1 MRSVPCRQASPGL
14 SSQHFF
20 NPLFLQTCPTDPGS
34 PTAHLLRHRAL
45 HHPLSCTFGLSL
57 SKGLFCVVLRTGFTV
72 FSSLHP
78 SEPWL
83 LPPAPIAAPPPSFP
97 GGSHLPRPQP
107 SPLSRSG
114 YMGHLHG
121 TLARCLPA
129 PDGSDGKESPA
140 VQETQLR
147 SLGGKDPLEKEM
159 ATHSSILA

>member
-1 MRSVPCRQASPGL
+1 MRSVPCHLASPGL
-14 SSQHFF
+14 WSQHFF
-20 NPLFLQTCPTDPGS
+20 NPLFLQTCPADPG
-34 PTAHLLRHRAL
+34 PPRPPAVTQGP
-45 HHPLSCTFGLSL
+45 HHPRSCTFALSL
-57 SKGLFCVVLRTGFTV
+57 SKGLFSAVLRTGFTV
-72 FSSLHP
+72 FGSLHP

-83 LPPAPIAAPPPSFP
+83 LPPAPGAAPPPSFP
-97 GGSHLPRPQP
+97 GGFHLPQPQP

-114 YMGHLHG
+114 YMRHLCG

-147 SLGGKDPLEKEM
+147 SLGGKDPLEKRM